1 MNVRF
6 TFCITPHTVKY
17 RKNFQWKN
25 VRIIYSLKN
34 FIAKK
39 KGRGGGGGI
48 WVRVTEKLK
57 NMSGRRGGVGN
68 YKQKLMAK
76 LSCAWLNTSFI
87 TIKF

>member
-1 MNVRF
+1 MEKRANHLLAQKF
-6 TFCITPHTVKY
+6 YCKE
-17 RKNFQWKN
+17 
-25 VRIIYSLKN
+25 
-34 FIAKK
+34 
-39 KGRGGGGGI
+39 KGAWGEGI